1 MTKDD
6 ERIEVL
12 PPPAE
17 EEPRRDLVRKETSD
31 PSPITKRE
39 PASFPWVNRF
49 NRKRIETFTEVI
61 KAETGL
67 MHAVG
72 DHAKTKERIRDI
84 DIELETERLQRR
96 NDLADQRRKAL
107 LAGNTFALE
116 KKDIALKLARI
127 DAELAEL
134 NKPPKQP
141 KTKAEEHTEKL
152 KEQAERQ
159 KYDIEREVLEK
170 KKTIVT
176 WQRIDEEKEQAK
188 KNALHVL
195 LKKFNVSSVEN
206 LPPEGLRELAK
217 QYESIEDLFE
227 NMKAEG

>member
-1 MTKDD
+1 MTEDD
-6 ERIEVL
+6 EKIEVL
-12 PPPAE
+12 PPSE
-17 EEPRRDLVRKETSD
+17 EEPRKDLVRQEKSD

-39 PASFPWVNRF
+39 PASFPWVNKF
-49 NRKRIETFTEVI
+49 NRRRIETFTEVI

-67 MHAVG
+67 MHAIG

-107 LAGNTFALE
+107 LACDNFTLE
-116 KKDIALKLARI
+116 KKGLKLKLARI

-134 NKPPKQP
+134 NKPPEPPQ
-141 KTKAEEHTEKL
+141 TKAEERAKKL

-159 KYDIEREVLEK
+159 KYEIEKDIMEK

-176 WQRIDEEKEQAK
+176 WQRSDEEKEQAK
-188 KNALHVL
+188 EAALQVL
-195 LKKFNVSSVEN
+195 LKKFAVSSVEN
-206 LPPEGLRELAK
+206 LPPEGLRDLAK

-227 NMKAEG
+227 NMKAGG